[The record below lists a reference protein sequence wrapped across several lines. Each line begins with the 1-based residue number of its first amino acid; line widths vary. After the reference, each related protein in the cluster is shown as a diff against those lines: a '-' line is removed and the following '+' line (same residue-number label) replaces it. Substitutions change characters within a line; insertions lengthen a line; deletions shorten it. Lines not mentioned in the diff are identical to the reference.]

1 MRQTNTPKVGLRAFA
16 RHCIGLAAL
25 VLAAA
30 AAGHVPLADMEVSLE
45 RYSAM
50 RRALQQAVKAHTR
63 QQTLHRA

>member
-1 MRQTNTPKVGLRAFA
+1 
-16 RHCIGLAAL
+16 
-25 VLAAA
+25 
-30 AAGHVPLADMEVSLE
+30 MEASLE